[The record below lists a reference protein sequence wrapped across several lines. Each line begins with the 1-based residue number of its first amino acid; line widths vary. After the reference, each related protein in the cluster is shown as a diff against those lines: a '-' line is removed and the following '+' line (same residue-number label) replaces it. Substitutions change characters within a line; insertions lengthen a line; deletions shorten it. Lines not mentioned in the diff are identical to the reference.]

1 MGQGDGRTL
10 YVIMLKSRGT
20 KVSQKQ
26 LTQFLT
32 FVGEMCPWFPEE
44 GAVSLQIWEKVE
56 GRLKGLYTTHGR
68 S

>member
-10 YVIMLKSRGT
+10 YGIMLKSRGAE
-20 KVSQKQ
+20 VSQKQ

-32 FVGEMCPWFPEE
+32 FIGEMCPWFPEE
-44 GAVSLQIWEKVE
+44 GAVSLQIWGKVE
-56 GRLKGLYTTHGR
+56 ERFKGFYTTHGR